1 MFKEMQMAQQQPPPP
16 EVRIN
21 AKDLTDA
28 EMADV
33 LKKKGIQ
40 PDAQGRGMKM
50 MREVKTENIDSL
62 SKVADMIGEMEVDE
76 PQEDASAKKKGGS
89 K

>member
-1 MFKEMQMAQQQPPPP
+1 MAQQQPPPP

-33 LKKKGIQ
+33 LQKKGIQ